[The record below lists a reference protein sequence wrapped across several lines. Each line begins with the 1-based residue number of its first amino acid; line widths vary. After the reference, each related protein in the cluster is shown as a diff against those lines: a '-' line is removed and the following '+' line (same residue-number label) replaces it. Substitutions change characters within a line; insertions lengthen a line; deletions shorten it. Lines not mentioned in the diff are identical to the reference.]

1 MVDLRTGKHFNV
13 VTEDEDTEGVQ
24 VVALPGALVYTG
36 GGVTARF
43 TDGRKE
49 TLSTD
54 PSATGLASSGAR
66 VYWQAAGAVHT
77 ALLTLPAGDP
87 HARARGCARSANA
100 SRARV
105 RGSSSGTTPWSC
117 SAGERERVGVPRRQ
131 DPQGR

>member
-1 MVDLRTGKHFNV
+1 M
-13 VTEDEDTEGVQ
+13 Q

-66 VYWQAAGAVHT
+66 VYWQAAGAAHT

-87 HARARGCARSANA
+87 SRTRPRLRTIGKCKPRPGARLIVRDDTMARRRAR
-100 SRARV
+100 
-105 RGSSSGTTPWSC
+105 
-117 SAGERERVGVPRRQ
+117 ERERVGVPRGQ
-131 DPQGR
+131 DPSRSVTSPTSTSRRAAS